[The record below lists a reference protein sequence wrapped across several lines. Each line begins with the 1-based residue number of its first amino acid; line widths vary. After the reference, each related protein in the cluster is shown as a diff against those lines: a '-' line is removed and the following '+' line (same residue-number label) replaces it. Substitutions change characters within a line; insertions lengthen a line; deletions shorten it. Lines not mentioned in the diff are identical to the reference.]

1 MLCITGPA
9 GAHRREIA
17 TRLRQTVAADRIETS
32 AGPIATTLSVGVAT
46 SDTADL
52 ERLLHEADAA
62 LLSAKRSGRNAV
74 FRAPVLDQAGEPA
87 LDRTAEPLTQA
98 HP

>member
-1 MLCITGPA
+1 MITGPA
-9 GAHRREIA
+9 GAYRREIA
-17 TRLRQTVAADRIETS
+17 TRLRQTVAADRIETT

-46 SDTADL
+46 SAAADL

-62 LLSAKRSGRNAV
+62 LLGAKRSGRNV
-74 FRAPVLDQAGEPA
+74 VSRAPALDQPAEPA
-87 LDRTAEPLTQA
+87 LRPNAEPLTQA